1 MKTIEEELLTALL
14 KANFITEEAFNT
26 PQMIQF
32 QRAARTDKGVSAVR
46 QVVSIKLREYT
57 EYISCSYS
65 FLVTERSQ
73 LLLLESILC
82 LLYYSCS

>member
-57 EYISCSYS
+57 KYIRYSYS
-65 FLVTERSQ
+65 FLVTKPSQ
-73 LLLLESILC
+73 LLLLENILC
-82 LLYYSCS
+82 LIYSCS

>member
-57 EYISCSYS
+57 EYISYSYN
-65 FLVTERSQ
+65 FLFTKRSQ
-73 LLLLESILC
+73 LLLLEIILR

>member
-1 MKTIEEELLTALL
+1 MLLMLSFRNPGMKTIEEELLTALL

-57 EYISCSYS
+57 EYINIPCYKTFS
-65 FLVTERSQ
+65 V
-73 LLLLESILC
+73 IVA
-82 LLYYSCS
+82 

>member
-57 EYISCSYS
+57 EYISYS
-65 FLVTERSQ
+65 FLVTKRSQ
-73 LLLLESILC
+73 LLLLENILC

>member
-57 EYISCSYS
+57 EYINIPCYKAFSVIVARKRPLCSLL
-65 FLVTERSQ
+65 FLQ
-73 LLLLESILC
+73 LKM
-82 LLYYSCS
+82 